1 MNGTALSSI
10 VDIQPSIPG
19 PDWQIVGT
27 GDFNGNGST
36 DILWR
41 NPVTGVDSVWL
52 MNGTALSSIVD
63 IQPSITDPNWQIVGP
78 K

>member
-10 VDIQPSIPG
+10 VDIQPSITDPN
-19 PDWQIVGT
+19 WQIVGT